1 MKTNCIQFFL
11 LILLYSTSYS
21 QIKTMK
27 NDKQFSSEMADRM
40 AIKNSVDTFSILAD
54 QKETQKQTLLFTED
68 AIVESI
74 SQGRPGT
81 ILMGRKQ
88 IGDAFAAFLN
98 LFDIVYHINGQQTI
112 TINGDTAHGISYC
125 LVTLIGTENGKK
137 MKTTL
142 GVYYN
147 DDFVKKDNQ
156 WLISKRVSTFAWQ
169 DKSELVSN

>member
-21 QIKTMK
+21 QIMK
-27 NDKQFSSEMADRM
+27 NDKQISSEMADRM

-68 AIVESI
+68 AIVESV

-81 ILMGRKQ
+81 ILKGRKQ
-88 IGDAFAAFLN
+88 IGDAFAAFLA
-98 LFDIVYHINGQQTI
+98 LFDTVYHINGQQTV
-112 TINGDTAHGISYC
+112 TINGDKAHGISYC
-125 LVTLIGTENGKK
+125 LVTLIGNENGKK

-169 DKSELVSN
+169 DKTELAFN

>member
-21 QIKTMK
+21 QIMK
-27 NDKQFSSEMADRM
+27 NDKQISSEMADRM

-68 AIVESI
+68 AIVESV

-81 ILMGRKQ
+81 ILKGRKQ
-88 IGDAFAAFLN
+88 IGDAFAAFLA
-98 LFDIVYHINGQQTI
+98 LFDTVYHINGQQTVA
-112 TINGDTAHGISYC
+112 INGDKAHGISYC
-125 LVTLIGTENGKK
+125 LVTLIGNENGKK

-169 DKSELVSN
+169 DKTELAFN